1 MSPPITFERADEIK
15 RCYDSA
21 LTLTGSRIHKK
32 FLNFIYS
39 IKSYCWGGTP
49 PLPCILQNC
58 VWAVVVS
65 RF

>member
-39 IKSYCWGGTP
+39 IKSYCWGGHSTSA
-49 PLPCILQNC
+49 LYSAKLCMGCSC
-58 VWAVVVS
+58 V
-65 RF
+65 